1 MFERYTE
8 RARRVLFFARYEA
21 SQLGSISIETE
32 HLLLGLIREGK
43 GLTSRIFARSH
54 LSLESIRKEIEG
66 RTVFREK
73 VSTSV
78 EIPFSAETKRV
89 LQFAAEEADRLLH
102 NYIGTEHLLLGIL
115 REERSVAA
123 TILMEKGMRLNT
135 VREDIVALLNEKTT
149 LTRVKET
156 PLLAE
161 FSRDLTEAAM
171 KNQLDPLVGRHI
183 EIERVQQVL
192 CRRTKNNAVL
202 IGEPGVGKTAIV
214 EGLAQKIV
222 YGDVPH
228 FLADK
233 RLLALDISLIVAGTK
248 YRGQF
253 EERLK
258 AIMKELTENPN
269 IIVFIDELHTLV
281 GAGSA
286 EGSLDAANILKPA
299 LSRGEIRCI
308 GATTPSEYRKYIEK
322 DRSLERRF
330 QAIKVDP
337 PNERETIEVLMGV
350 KDRYETF
357 HHVEYTTEAIEAA
370 VYQSSRY
377 ITDRFLPDKA
387 IDLVDEAGAR
397 AKLREAGYSEE
408 FGEINRSIRVAVE
421 QMETAVS
428 EKNFEKAQ
436 FYREQ
441 EVQARENLQF
451 VREKFD
457 VKSSTR
463 RVVVG
468 KGEIDEV
475 VSKWTGVPLTS
486 INQDEGDKLLHME
499 DALHNRVI
507 SQDAAISALSR
518 AIRRSRAG
526 LKSPNRPVGSFI
538 FLGPTGVGK
547 TELARAIANFLFG
560 SDHALIRFDMSE
572 YMEKHSVSKLIG
584 SPPGYVGHE
593 EGGQLTEKV
602 KRNPYSVVL
611 LDEVEKAHPDLFNI
625 LLQVF
630 EDGHLTDGLGNR
642 VNFKNTIIIMTSNI
656 GARFI
661 QKKASLGFQ
670 SADSGVISPQRQ
682 RHGARRG
689 EEDVQPGVHQPHRR
703 DHRLR
708 GALGRRPPDH
718 HQAAREAGERQP
730 GRPPAPPRARAGS
743 HRLDHRADVQGSL
756 VRRPSAAPRDP
767 ALYRGSA
774 VRGAHPRAPQGGRH
788 PGVPRCGEPG
798 VPSGRRDRERPPA
811 GLTRLRMGGPC
822 HGYGAASA
830 RPLGSLARLRSSK
843 LMAWPLPGPSV
854 RAAAGRSQP
863 PIMRVFALLLVA
875 LAAAG
880 EVRAQTPPAGTPVR
894 PGPVRR
900 RRAIFPRRSAA
911 RPSRRPAGCPR
922 PAPARSSTRSCS
934 ASRSRAEAP

>member
-54 LSLESIRKEIEG
+54 LSLENIRKEIEG

-78 EIPFSAETKRV
+78 EIPFSTETKRA
-89 LQFAAEEADRLLH
+89 LQHGAEEADRLLH

-123 TILMEKGMRLNT
+123 SILSEKGMRLNT
-135 VREDIVALLNEKTT
+135 VREDVVQLLNEKTT

-161 FSRDLTEAAM
+161 FSRDLTDGAM
-171 KNQLDPLVGRHI
+171 KNMLDPLVGRGS

-222 YGDVPH
+222 CGDVPH

-233 RLLALDISLIVAGTK
+233 RILALDISLIVAGTK

-258 AIMKELTENPN
+258 AIMKELVENPN

-308 GATTPSEYRKYIEK
+308 GATTPAEYRKYIEK

-330 QAIKVDP
+330 QAVKVEP
-337 PNERETIEVLMGV
+337 PSESETLEILMGI

-357 HHVEYTTEAIEAA
+357 HHVTYTRDAMVAA
-370 VYQSSRY
+370 VHQSSRY
-377 ITDRFLPDKA
+377 IMDRFLPDKA

-408 FGEINRSIRVAVE
+408 FSEINKSIRVAVE
-421 QMETAVS
+421 QMESATAQKDY
-428 EKNFEKAQ
+428 ERAQ
-436 FYREQ
+436 FFREQ
-441 EVQARENLQF
+441 EVLARENLQF

-457 VKSSTR
+457 VKSGVR
-463 RVVVG
+463 QVEVD
-468 KGEIDEV
+468 KGDIDVV

-486 INQDEGDKLLHME
+486 ITQDESAKLLSLE
-499 DALHNRVI
+499 EELHRRVI
-507 SQDAAISALSR
+507 SQDTAISALAR

-526 LKSPNRPVGSFI
+526 LKSPDRPVGSFV

-547 TELARAIANFLFG
+547 TELARALTNVLFG
-560 SDHALIRFDMSE
+560 SDTALIRFDMSE

-602 KRNPYSVVL
+602 KRHPYSVVL
-611 LDEVEKAHPDLFNI
+611 LDEIEKAHPDLFNI

-642 VNFKNTIIIMTSNI
+642 VNFKNTIVIMTSNI
-656 GARFI
+656 GARYI
-661 QKKASLGFQ
+661 QKKASMGFQ
-670 SADSGVISPQRQ
+670 SADVAEIQRSVADMVLGEVKRTFNPEFVNRIDEIIVFEALSDDDLRQ
-682 RHGARRG
+682 ITQMLIARLN
-689 EEDVQPGVHQPHRR
+689 ENLVDR
-703 DHRLR
+703 DLR
-708 GALGRRPPDH
+708 I
-718 HQAAREAGERQP
+718 
-730 GRPPAPPRARAGS
+730 
-743 HRLDHRADVQGSL
+743 
-756 VRRPSAAPRDP
+756 
-767 ALYRGSA
+767 A
-774 VRGAHPRAPQGGRH
+774 VTPE
-788 PGVPRCGEPG
+788 VVDWIIETTCK
-798 VPSGRRDRERPPA
+798 DRS
-811 GLTRLRMGGPC
+811 
-822 HGYGAASA
+822 YGA
-830 RPLGSLARLRSSK
+830 RPL
-843 LMAWPLPGPSV
+843 
-854 RAAAGRSQP
+854 
-863 PIMRVFALLLVA
+863 
-875 LAAAG
+875 
-880 EVRAQTPPAGTPVR
+880 
-894 PGPVRR
+894 
-900 RRAIFPRRSAA
+900 RRAIQRYVEDPLSEQLIRGNLEDGEVEVYLDGGALAYRT
-911 RPSRRPAGCPR
+911 AGQTVEGHR
-922 PAPARSSTRSCS
+922 LA
-934 ASRSRAEAP
+934 

>member
-21 SQLGSISIETE
+21 TQLGSSSIETE

-43 GLTSRIFARSH
+43 GLTSRIFARSS

-78 EIPFSAETKRV
+78 DIPFSPETRHV

-102 NYIGTEHLLLGIL
+102 TYIGTEHLLLGIL

-123 TILMEKGMRLNT
+123 TILYEKGMRLT
-135 VREDIVALLNEKTT
+135 SVRDDIVQLLNEKTAPP
-149 LTRVKET
+149 RPKET
-156 PLLAE
+156 PLLSE

-171 KNQLDPLVGRHI
+171 KNLLDPLVGREH

-222 YGDVPH
+222 IGEVPH

-233 RLLALDISLIVAGTK
+233 RILALDLSLIVAGTK

-258 AIMKELTENPN
+258 AIMKELVENPN

-308 GATTPSEYRKYIEK
+308 GATTPAEYRKYIEK

-330 QAIKVDP
+330 QSIKVEP
-337 PNERETIEVLMGV
+337 PSEAEAIEVLLEL
-350 KDRYETF
+350 KERYEAF
-357 HHVEYTTEAIEAA
+357 HHVEYTREAIEAA

-387 IDLVDEAGAR
+387 IDLIDEAGAR
-397 AKLREAGYSEE
+397 AKLREAQAA
-408 FGEINRSIRVAVE
+408 GELGDVSRSIRMAVE
-421 QMETAVS
+421 QIQSDAPDANLAAPVVRERIELKTTARRVPVG
-428 EKNFEKAQ
+428 KAQ
-436 FYREQ
+436 
-441 EVQARENLQF
+441 
-451 VREKFD
+451 
-457 VKSSTR
+457 
-463 RVVVG
+463 
-468 KGEIDEV
+468 IDEIV
-475 VSKWTGVPLTS
+475 AKWTGVPMTAV
-486 INQDEGDKLLHME
+486 NEDESAKLVRME
-499 DALHNRVI
+499 DELHRRVV
-507 SQDAAISALSR
+507 SQEKAISALSR

-526 LKSPNRPVGSFI
+526 LKNPNRPVGSFV

-547 TELARAIANFLFG
+547 TELARALANFLFG
-560 SDHALIRFDMSE
+560 SDASLIRFDMSE
-572 YMEKHSVSKLIG
+572 YMEKHAVSKLIG

-593 EGGQLTEKV
+593 EGGQLTEKI

-611 LDEVEKAHPDLFNI
+611 LDEIEKAHPDLFNI

-642 VNFKNTIIIMTSNI
+642 VNFKNTILIMTSNI

-661 QKKASLGFQ
+661 QKRASMGFQ
-670 SADSGVISPQRQ
+670 TADAKDLQKSVSDMVLGEVKKTFNPEFINRIDELIVFEPLSDDDLRKITLLLVDHLNRYLIDRQ
-682 RHGARRG
+682 LMV
-689 EEDVQPGVHQPHRR
+689 EVTTD
-703 DHRLR
+703 
-708 GALGRRPPDH
+708 
-718 HQAAREAGERQP
+718 
-730 GRPPAPPRARAGS
+730 
-743 HRLDHRADVQGSL
+743 
-756 VRRPSAAPRDP
+756 
-767 ALYRGSA
+767 A
-774 VRGAHPRAPQGGRH
+774 VDWIIA
-788 PGVPRCGEPG
+788 VTCN
-798 VPSGRRDRERPPA
+798 DRS
-811 GLTRLRMGGPC
+811 
-822 HGYGAASA
+822 YGA
-830 RPLGSLARLRSSK
+830 RPLRRALQRYIED
-843 LMAWPLPGPSV
+843 PLSEALIRGELQQ
-854 RAAAGRSQP
+854 GR
-863 PIMRVFALLLVA
+863 IEIYLENGA
-875 LAAAG
+875 LAWRPVGESSGHRLAAT
-880 EVRAQTPPAGTPVR
+880 V
-894 PGPVRR
+894 
-900 RRAIFPRRSAA
+900 
-911 RPSRRPAGCPR
+911 
-922 PAPARSSTRSCS
+922 
-934 ASRSRAEAP
+934 

>member
-1 MFERYTE
+1 
-8 RARRVLFFARYEA
+8 
-21 SQLGSISIETE
+21 
-32 HLLLGLIREGK
+32 
-43 GLTSRIFARSH
+43 
-54 LSLESIRKEIEG
+54 
-66 RTVFREK
+66 
-73 VSTSV
+73 
-78 EIPFSAETKRV
+78 
-89 LQFAAEEADRLLH
+89 
-102 NYIGTEHLLLGIL
+102 
-115 REERSVAA
+115 
-123 TILMEKGMRLNT
+123 
-135 VREDIVALLNEKTT
+135 
-149 LTRVKET
+149 
-156 PLLAE
+156 
-161 FSRDLTEAAM
+161 
-171 KNQLDPLVGRHI
+171 
-183 EIERVQQVL
+183 
-192 CRRTKNNAVL
+192 
-202 IGEPGVGKTAIV
+202 
-214 EGLAQKIV
+214 
-222 YGDVPH
+222 
-228 FLADK
+228 
-233 RLLALDISLIVAGTK
+233 
-248 YRGQF
+248 
-253 EERLK
+253 
-258 AIMKELTENPN
+258 MKELTENPN

-308 GATTPSEYRKYIEK
+308 GATTPAEYRKYIEK

-337 PNERETIEVLMGV
+337 PSERETIEVLMGV
-350 KDRYETF
+350 KDRYEAF
-357 HHVEYTTEAIEAA
+357 HHVEYTTEAVEAA
-370 VYQSSRY
+370 VYQSNRY

-387 IDLVDEAGAR
+387 IDLIDEAGAR

-468 KGEIDEV
+468 KQEIDEV

-486 INQDEGDKLLHME
+486 INQDEGDKLLRME
-499 DALHNRVI
+499 EELHRRVI

-547 TELARAIANFLFG
+547 TELARGLANFLFG

-670 SADSGVISPQRQ
+670 STDTGVINRSVNDMVL
-682 RHGARRG
+682 G
-689 EEDVQPGVHQPHRR
+689 EVRKTFNPEFINRIDEIIVFEALSDDDLRTITRLLVKQVNENLVDR
-703 DHRLR
+703 RLR
-708 GALGRRPPDH
+708 L
-718 HQAAREAGERQP
+718 E
-730 GRPPAPPRARAGS
+730 
-743 HRLDHRADVQGSL
+743 L
-756 VRRPSAAPRDP
+756 
-767 ALYRGSA
+767 
-774 VRGAHPRAPQGGRH
+774 
-788 PGVPRCGEPG
+788 EPE
-798 VPSGRRDRERPPA
+798 VIDWIIEQTCKDRS
-811 GLTRLRMGGPC
+811 
-822 HGYGAASA
+822 YGA
-830 RPLGSLARLRSSK
+830 RPL
-843 LMAWPLPGPSV
+843 
-854 RAAAGRSQP
+854 
-863 PIMRVFALLLVA
+863 
-875 LAAAG
+875 
-880 EVRAQTPPAGTPVR
+880 
-894 PGPVRR
+894 
-900 RRAIFPRRSAA
+900 RRAIQRYIEDPLSEELIRGQLKGGDIQVYLDAGTLA
-911 RPSRRPAGCPR
+911 YRPAG
-922 PAPARSSTRSCS
+922 ATQGGHKLA
-934 ASRSRAEAP
+934 

>member
-78 EIPFSAETKRV
+78 EIPFSA
-89 LQFAAEEADRLLH
+89 EADRLLH

-183 EIERVQQVL
+183 ELERVQQVL

-214 EGLAQKIV
+214 EGLAQ
-222 YGDVPH
+222 
-228 FLADK
+228 
-233 RLLALDISLIVAGTK
+233 
-248 YRGQF
+248 
-253 EERLK
+253 
-258 AIMKELTENPN
+258 NPN
-269 IIVFIDELHTLV
+269 IILFIDDLHTLV

-308 GATTPSEYRKYIEK
+308 GATTPAEYRKYIEK

-337 PNERETIEVLMGV
+337 PAEKETIEILMGV
-350 KDRYETF
+350 KDRYEQF
-357 HHVEYTTEAIEAA
+357 HHVEYTREAIEAA

-397 AKLREAGYSEE
+397 AKLKEAGYSEE
-408 FGEINRSIRVAVE
+408 FGEINKSIRVAVE
-421 QMETAVS
+421 QMENAVS
-428 EKNFEKAQ
+428 QKDFEKAQ

-441 EVQARENLQF
+441 EQVARENLQF

-457 VKSSTR
+457 VRSSAR
-463 RVVVG
+463 RVVVSRA
-468 KGEIDEV
+468 EIDEV
-475 VSKWTGVPLTS
+475 VSKWTGVPIAS
-486 INQDEGDKLLHME
+486 INQDEGDKLLRME
-499 DALHNRVI
+499 ADLHKRVI
-507 SQDAAISALSR
+507 SQEKAISAISR

-526 LKSPNRPVGSFI
+526 LKNPNRPVGSFI

-547 TELARAIANFLFG
+547 TELARGLANFLFG
-560 SDHALIRFDMSE
+560 IDNALLRFDMSE

-611 LDEVEKAHPDLFNI
+611 LDEIEKAHPDIFNI

-656 GARFI
+656 GARYI
-661 QKKASLGFQ
+661 QKKAGLGFQ
-670 SADSGVISPQRQ
+670 SSDQIEINKTVSDMVLGEVKRTFNPEFINRIDEIIVFEALTDDDLRRITLLLIEQLNTNLADRRMKIHVSPEVI
-682 RHGARRG
+682 
-689 EEDVQPGVHQPHRR
+689 DWII
-703 DHRLR
+703 DNTLK
-708 GALGRRPPDH
+708 
-718 HQAAREAGERQP
+718 
-730 GRPPAPPRARAGS
+730 
-743 HRLDHRADVQGSL
+743 
-756 VRRPSAAPRDP
+756 
-767 ALYRGSA
+767 
-774 VRGAHPRAPQGGRH
+774 
-788 PGVPRCGEPG
+788 
-798 VPSGRRDRERPPA
+798 DRS
-811 GLTRLRMGGPC
+811 
-822 HGYGAASA
+822 YGA
-830 RPLGSLARLRSSK
+830 RPL
-843 LMAWPLPGPSV
+843 
-854 RAAAGRSQP
+854 
-863 PIMRVFALLLVA
+863 
-875 LAAAG
+875 
-880 EVRAQTPPAGTPVR
+880 
-894 PGPVRR
+894 
-900 RRAIFPRRSAA
+900 RRAIQRHIEDPLSEELIRGHLRDGEIDVFLESGQLAY
-911 RPSRRPAGCPR
+911 RPAGEL
-922 PAPARSSTRSCS
+922 AG
-934 ASRSRAEAP
+934 SRRLV